1 MGLAGRPAAVISCI
15 NSCINKAV
23 NLALQDKNTVAQF
36 EANGVV
42 PRIAA
47 AQDSGVWI
55 KTSVVKL
62 AYADEPGDITINRP
76 QLWRDH
82 SSP

>member
-1 MGLAGRPAAVISCI
+1 MGLAGRPTAVISRTNFRINSCI
-15 NSCINKAV
+15 NSCINEAV
-23 NLALQDKNTVAQF
+23 NLALQNKTTVAQF

-47 AQDSGVWI
+47 AQESGVWI

-62 AYADEPGDITINRP
+62 A
-76 QLWRDH
+76 
-82 SSP
+82 

>member
-1 MGLAGRPAAVISCI
+1 MGLAGRPTAVISRTNFRI
-15 NSCINKAV
+15 NSCINEAV
-23 NLALQDKNTVAQF
+23 NLALQDETTVAWF

-47 AQDSGVWI
+47 AQESGGWI

-62 AYADEPGDITINRP
+62 A
-76 QLWRDH
+76 
-82 SSP
+82 